1 MHVRI
6 ALRGLLPAVHAMRHN
21 KHPHTCVSVATR
33 HAAPTVPL
41 HACALQAGSA
51 PCSPNTSAVGAPFRI
66 MSYNILAEAYVSAGG
81 RSLHDDL
88 GMRGNLP
95 HHDLQYIS

>member
-6 ALRGLLPAVHAMRHN
+6 ALRGLLPVVHAMRHN

-51 PCSPNTSAVGAPFRI
+51 PCSPSMSAVGASFRI
-66 MSYNILAEAYVSAGG
+66 MSYNILAEAYVSHSVVGG
-81 RSLHDDL
+81 R
-88 GMRGNLP
+88 GA
-95 HHDLQYIS
+95 YVCE